1 MEAMLQGKYSFIFL
15 NSKAYIMFCIK
26 IKKISFNDV
35 SVNQNNSRR
44 SMILNGDNPIPFC
57 EEWQCSY
64 RQFGGHKNRENKS
77 LKIEINVLRVCF
89 GLFWAFI
96 HVRLTIQRIRIFAL

>member
-1 MEAMLQGKYSFIFL
+1 MATVQIRKLSFIL
-15 NSKAYIMFCIK
+15 SY
-26 IKKISFNDV
+26 V
-35 SVNQNNSRR
+35 V
-44 SMILNGDNPIPFC
+44 ILNVVGNIQNDIMTINYEVNYTTIHTFS
-57 EEWQCSY
+57 QTNHSGY
-64 RQFGGHKNRENKS
+64 SQFGGHKNRENKS